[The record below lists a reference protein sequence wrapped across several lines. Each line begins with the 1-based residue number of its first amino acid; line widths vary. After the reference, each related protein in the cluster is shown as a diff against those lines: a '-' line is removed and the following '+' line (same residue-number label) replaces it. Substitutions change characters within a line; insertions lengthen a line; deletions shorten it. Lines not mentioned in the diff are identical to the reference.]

1 MDYFLLKNILIIDI
15 RQKKKLNLIYILKN
29 ELSKSVYASIFVLL
43 IGKLLT
49 NFTSISIDYTKLQ
62 KSKTN
67 KKYVIQM
74 KNLIFSIKKKF
85 IITIVL
91 IIILNFVFGYFLFI
105 FCCIFENNQL
115 SWVLTTFISIFINFV
130 IPIVI
135 CLLITVMRFIS
146 LKINSGLLLKISLC
160 IYSII

>member
-1 MDYFLLKNILIIDI
+1 
-15 RQKKKLNLIYILKN
+15 
-29 ELSKSVYASIFVLL
+29 
-43 IGKLLT
+43 
-49 NFTSISIDYTKLQ
+49 
-62 KSKTN
+62 
-67 KKYVIQM
+67 M